1 MLLATD
7 LDGTFLGGK
16 SADKLK
22 LYRLIRASKDIRL
35 AFVTGR
41 GVESV
46 PPLLNDSLIP
56 HPDFIISDVGATL
69 LNGRTLEAVEPIQSL
84 IEKKWPGKLV
94 FRKKLRHIDGLTYQE
109 VPQQRRCSF
118 YYDNDLALDEVKKVA
133 DQYNCD
139 VLLSAGKYL
148 DILPGGVNKGNTLTQ
163 LVKMMDFP
171 EDQVLVAGDTLND
184 LSLYDTGYKGVVV
197 GDR

>member
-1 MLLATD
+1 M
-7 LDGTFLGGK
+7 
-16 SADKLK
+16 
-22 LYRLIRASKDIRL
+22 R
-35 AFVTGR
+35 
-41 GVESV
+41 
-46 PPLLNDSLIP
+46 
-56 HPDFIISDVGATL
+56 ISDWSSDVCSSDL
-69 LNGRTLEAVEPIQSL
+69 QSL

-118 YYDNDLALDEVKKVA
+118 YYDNDLALAEVKKVA

-148 DILPGGVNKGNTLTQ
+148 DILPGGVNKGHTLTQ

-171 EDQVLVAGDTLND
+171 ENQVLVAGDTMND

-197 GDR
+197 GAAEKALTEATSQNKNVYQAKSAGAGGILEAMQHFSEFKSFYSEPERPLVAKMDGEER

>member
-1 MLLATD
+1 M
-7 LDGTFLGGK
+7 
-16 SADKLK
+16 
-22 LYRLIRASKDIRL
+22 R
-35 AFVTGR
+35 
-41 GVESV
+41 
-46 PPLLNDSLIP
+46 
-56 HPDFIISDVGATL
+56 ISDWSSDVCSSDL
-69 LNGRTLEAVEPIQSL
+69 QSL

-163 LVKMMDFP
+163 LVKMMDL
-171 EDQVLVAGDTLND
+171 DRKSTRLN
-184 LSLYDTGYKGVVV
+184 SSH
-197 GDR
+197 

>member
-1 MLLATD
+1 MIRRPPRSTRTDTLFPYTTLFRSISSLNYWRTNLFDTMLLATD

-46 PPLLNDSLIP
+46 LHLLNDSLIS

-69 LNGRTLEAVEPIQSL
+69 LNGRPLEAVEPL
-84 IEKKWPGKLV
+84 
-94 FRKKLRHIDGLTYQE
+94 
-109 VPQQRRCSF
+109 
-118 YYDNDLALDEVKKVA
+118 
-133 DQYNCD
+133 QYF
-139 VLLSAGKYL
+139 
-148 DILPGGVNKGNTLTQ
+148 T
-163 LVKMMDFP
+163 
-171 EDQVLVAGDTLND
+171 
-184 LSLYDTGYKGVVV
+184 
-197 GDR
+197 